1 MHISGNARF
10 YQEHDRFYVAVDC
23 IIFGFD
29 DEKLKILLIRRNFE
43 PCKGQWS
50 LMGGF
55 LQQNENLDE
64 SAQRILTQLTGIHD
78 VYLEQLYTYGEV
90 HRDPAARVLSTAFY
104 ALIKIDGNDKARL
117 DKHHAAWFDMDNIPD
132 LVFDHSQMVDKAMK
146 RLKRRSKIQ
155 PIGFELLPDKFTIPQ
170 LQNLYEAIYQKE
182 LDKRNFRRKILTM
195 DFLDRLEEKDKGSS
209 KKGAYLYKF
218 NEEKYNY
225 LVSKGYHFEV

>member
-1 MHISGNARF
+1 MHISGKT
-10 YQEHDRFYVAVDC
+10 YYKEYDQFYVAVDC

-29 DEKLKILLIRRNFE
+29 DEKLKILLIQRNLE

-55 LQQNENLDE
+55 LRQDENLDE

-78 VYLEQLYTYGEV
+78 VYLEQLYTYGKID
-90 HRDPAARVLSTAFY
+90 RDPAARVLSTAFY
-104 ALIKIDGNDKARL
+104 ALIKIDKNNKIRFE
-117 DKHHAAWFDMDNIPD
+117 KHNAAWFDIEHIPG
-132 LVFDHSQMVDKAMK
+132 LIFDHAQMVDKAMK
-146 RLKRRSKIQ
+146 RLKRRSKVQ
-155 PIGFELLPDKFTIPQ
+155 PIGFELLPEKFTIPQ
-170 LQNLYEAIYQKE
+170 LQNLYEAIYQKK

-195 DFLDRLEEKDKGSS
+195 GFLDRLEEKDKGSS